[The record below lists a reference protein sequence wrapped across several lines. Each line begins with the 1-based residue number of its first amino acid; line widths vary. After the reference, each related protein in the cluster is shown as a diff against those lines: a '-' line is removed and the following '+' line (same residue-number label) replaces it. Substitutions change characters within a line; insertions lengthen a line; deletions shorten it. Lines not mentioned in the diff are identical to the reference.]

1 MSIVCA
7 TNFSDASLSAS
18 TIAAELARKTGEP
31 LWLVHVLNPDSA
43 RAFGRSLKDAA
54 EAALGD
60 QVKRLEK
67 AGAKVQSSLLVGEPA
82 VAIQVLVEEQR
93 ASLVV
98 TSAPSHDAPFLGV
111 GGTVDRLAQSLTVP
125 LLVVREP
132 GPLEAW
138 ARGERPLR
146 VMLGVDR
153 SLPFE
158 AARDWVKA
166 MRKWGAVEVVGGRIY
181 WPEEEYQRLGLA
193 HPLVFADV
201 TPDLRLALERETAS
215 LMAPL
220 ATAEGQVPRSVVEP
234 GVGRIAD
241 HLVDLAAREKA
252 DLLVVG
258 THHRRALG
266 RLWSVSHHALR
277 LAHMSVAC
285 VPSQAAVTAADAPLP
300 AFREV
305 LVATDFSDT
314 GNRAVAHACGLVPP
328 GGTVHLVHVAEGLR
342 SLEKEAELRQQ
353 LLEVVPRQAEA
364 TGRNVKVEVIPGAG
378 KDVVTSL
385 VQAAE
390 RFGVDAIV
398 MGTHGRS
405 GLKRAVLGSVAEAML
420 SRTDRPVLLVRPLQ
434 A

>member
-7 TNFSDASLSAS
+7 TNFSDAALRAS
-18 TIAAELARKTGEP
+18 SVAAELARKSGEP
-31 LWLVHVLNPDSA
+31 LRLVHVLNADSA
-43 RAFGRSLKDAA
+43 RAFGNALREAA
-54 EAALGD
+54 EAALAD
-60 QVKRLEK
+60 EAKRLERV
-67 AGAKVQSSLLVGEPA
+67 GAKVERSLLVGEPA
-82 VAIQVLVEEQR
+82 VVVQALAREQR

-98 TSAPSHDAPFLGV
+98 TSAPSHDTPFLGV
-111 GGTVDRLAQSLTVP
+111 GGTVDRLAQALEVP

-132 GPLEAW
+132 APLEAW
-138 ARGERPLR
+138 ARGERPLK

-166 MRKWGAVEVVGGRIY
+166 MRRWGPVDVVGGRVY
-181 WPEEEYQRLGLA
+181 WPEEEYERLGLS
-193 HPLVFADV
+193 HPLAFAEV
-201 TPDLRLALERETAS
+201 TPELRLALEKETAS
-215 LMAPL
+215 LLAPL
-220 ATAEGQVPRSVVEP
+220 ASAGGP
-234 GVGRIAD
+234 GGRAVIEQGLGRIAD
-241 HLVDLAAREKA
+241 HLVDLAAREQV

-277 LAHMSVAC
+277 LARMSVAC
-285 VPSQAAVTAADAPLP
+285 VPTQAAAATADAPLP
-300 AFREV
+300 SFREV

-328 GGTVHLVHVAEGLR
+328 DGTVHLVHVAEGR
-342 SLEKEAELRQQ
+342 GSAEQEAELRRQ
-353 LLEVVPRQAEA
+353 LLAVVPRAAEA
-364 TGRNVKVEVIPGAG
+364 SGRRVRVEVLAGDG
-378 KDVVTSL
+378 KDAVTSL

-398 MGTHGRS
+398 VGTHGRS
-405 GLKRAVLGSVAEAML
+405 GLKRAVLGSVAQAL
-420 SRTDRPVLLVRPLQ
+420 LTRTDRPVLMVRPLQ

>member
-1 MSIVCA
+1 MSIVFA
-7 TNFSDASLSAS
+7 TNFSDAALSAS
-18 TIAAELARKTGEP
+18 TVAAELARKAGEP
-31 LWLVHVLNPDSA
+31 LRLVHVLNPDSA
-43 RAFGRSLKDAA
+43 RAFGRALREAA
-54 EAALGD
+54 EAALDD
-60 QVKRLEK
+60 QVRRLEK
-67 AGAKVQSSLLVGEPA
+67 LGAKVERVLLVGEPA
-82 VAIQVLVEEQR
+82 VTVEEFVREQR

-98 TSAPSHDAPFLGV
+98 TAAPSHDAPFLGV
-111 GGTVDRLAQSLTVP
+111 GGTVDRLAQALTVP

-132 GPLEAW
+132 APLEAW

-158 AARDWVKA
+158 AARDWVKSL
-166 MRKWGAVEVVGGRIY
+166 RRWGAVEVVGGRIY

-193 HPLVFADV
+193 HPLAFADV
-201 TPDLRLALERETAS
+201 TPDLRLALEKETAS

-220 ATAEGQVPRSVVEP
+220 ASAEGQVPRAVVEP

-241 HLVDLAAREKA
+241 HLVELAAREKA
-252 DLLVVG
+252 DVLVVG

-285 VPSQAAVTAADAPLP
+285 VPSTAAVSLAEATLP
-300 AFREV
+300 TFREV

-328 GGTVHLVHVAEGLR
+328 GGTVHLVHIAEGSR
-342 SLEKEAELRQQ
+342 AAGQEAELRQQ
-353 LLEVVPRQAEA
+353 LLAVVPRAAEA
-364 TGRNVKVEVIPGAG
+364 SGRRVQVEVIPVGG
-378 KDVVTSL
+378 KDVVTCL

-390 RFGVDAIV
+390 RLSVDAIV
-398 MGTHGRS
+398 LGTHGRS
-405 GLKRAVLGSVAEAML
+405 GLKRAVLGSVAQALL
-420 SRTDRPVLLVRPLQ
+420 SRTDRPVLMVRPLQ